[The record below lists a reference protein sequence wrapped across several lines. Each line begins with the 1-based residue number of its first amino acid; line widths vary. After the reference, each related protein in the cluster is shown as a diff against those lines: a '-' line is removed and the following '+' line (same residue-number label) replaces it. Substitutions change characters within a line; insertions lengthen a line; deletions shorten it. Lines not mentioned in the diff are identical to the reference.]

1 MLTRMTEFET
11 NSLPDPTLHPGYYAG
26 VSIKRLAA
34 WTVDTIICVV
44 IAAIIASLPLFIG
57 WFFFPLIVGVVNLI
71 YRVVTITRKSST
83 WGMRFFNI
91 ELRNRQAER
100 LDSTEALIHTI
111 AFLVSSFFVM
121 PQLFSALL
129 MVLTDR
135 GQGLHDMLTGTTA
148 INKPSSH

>member
-83 WGMRFFNI
+83 WGMR
-91 ELRNRQAER
+91 
-100 LDSTEALIHTI
+100 LIK
-111 AFLVSSFFVM
+111 SSKTS
-121 PQLFSALL
+121 L
-129 MVLTDR
+129 
-135 GQGLHDMLTGTTA
+135 
-148 INKPSSH
+148 